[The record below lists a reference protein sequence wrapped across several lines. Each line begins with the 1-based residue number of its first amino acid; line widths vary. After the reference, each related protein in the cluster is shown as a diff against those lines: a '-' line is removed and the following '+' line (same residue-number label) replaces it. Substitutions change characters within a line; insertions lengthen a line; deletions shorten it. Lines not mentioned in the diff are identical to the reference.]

1 MVFTTTGFSG
11 VQVAI
16 GSVSSNRPQY
26 MAIGSGSG
34 TAAVSN
40 VALVYETDRRV
51 PTSIS
56 LATTNKIKYIAD
68 WNSVE
73 MSGTNLKEFA
83 MFTDS
88 MADTG
93 SCWNREGF
101 GGIDFNGANEL
112 QIQLT
117 YEIY

>member
-1 MVFTTTGFSG
+1 MGFTVTGQSG

-16 GSVSSNRPQY
+16 GVSSPNRPQY

-34 TAAVSN
+34 AVLFAD
-40 VALVYETDRRV
+40 VALAYETSRRA
-51 PTSIS
+51 PTSTSIA
-56 LATTNKIKYIAD
+56 LTNQITYVGD

-83 MFTDS
+83 MFTESID
-88 MADTG
+88 DTG

-101 GGIDFNGANEL
+101 TGVDFDGTNEL
-112 QIQLT
+112 QVQVN
-117 YEIY
+117 YEVY